1 MKMYLPSGYL
11 NMAEIMED
19 KKYPFVF
26 GVGARGIGKTYGALE
41 YLMKKTEK
49 KFILLR
55 LTQAEAELVA
65 SEEANPFKPLGPEIS
80 DHIKFKKVDK
90 NTTAFFFDGE
100 LKGVV
105 MALSTFAKVRGADF
119 SDYDY
124 IFFDEYIPE
133 KHIKKIAHTGE
144 ALKNC
149 YETVNRNRE
158 LNGQDPVKLVCMA
171 NALNFNNDILIEV
184 HLSEPLHRM
193 QKKNQQFFFDDARGL
208 MLIYP
213 QNSPISEKKNET
225 ALYKLGGRYNEMA
238 LDNTFR
244 DYYDGNIRSMN
255 LKGYKAMYIFDTL
268 CFYRSVNSDRTWYI
282 SETCKGNFKEEYGN
296 TEFEQ
301 MQFIRKHM
309 LLHDL
314 YLGKKIIFESPELEL
329 RFVDLFKIT

>member
-11 NMAEIMED
+11 NMEEIMED

-119 SDYDY
+119 SDYDF

-171 NALNFNNDILIEV
+171 NALNFNNDILIEF

-193 QKKNQQFFFDDARGL
+193 QKKNQQFFFDDSRGL

-244 DYYDGNIRSMN
+244 EYYDGNIRSMN

-282 SETCKGNFKEEYGN
+282 SETCKGSFKEEYGN

>member
-1 MKMYLPSGYL
+1 MKMYLPNGYL
-11 NMAEIMED
+11 NMKGIMED
-19 KKYPFVF
+19 KRYPFVF
-26 GVGARGIGKTYGALE
+26 GVGSRGTGKTYGVLKW
-41 YLMKKTEK
+41 LMKETES

-55 LTQAEAELVA
+55 LTQGEAELVA
-65 SEEANPFKPLGPEIS
+65 SEEANPFKPLGPEIA
-80 DHIKFKKVDK
+80 DHIKFKNVDK

-171 NALNFNNDILIEV
+171 NALNFNNDILIEF
-184 HLSEPLHRM
+184 HITEALHRM
-193 QKKNQQFFFDDARGL
+193 QKTKQEFYYDDKRGL
-208 MLIYP
+208 MVIYP
-213 QNSPISEKKNET
+213 QNSPISERKSET

-244 DYYDGNIRSMN
+244 EYYDGNIRSLN
-255 LKGYKAMYIFDTL
+255 LKGFKPMYIFDTL
-268 CFYRSVNSDRTWYI
+268 CFYRSVNADRIWYVT
-282 SETCKGNFKEEYGN
+282 ETCKGNFREEYGN
-296 TEFEQ
+296 TDFEQ
-301 MQFIRKHM
+301 MRFVRKHM
-309 LLHDL
+309 MLHDL
-314 YLGKKIIFESPELEL
+314 YLMQKVVFESSELEL
-329 RFVDLFKIT
+329 RFLDIFNIQ

>member
-1 MKMYLPSGYL
+1 MKMYLPNGYL
-11 NMAEIMED
+11 NMAGIMED
-19 KKYPFVF
+19 ERYPFVF
-26 GVGARGIGKTYGALE
+26 GTGARGTGKTWGCLHW
-41 YLMKKTEK
+41 LMTKTAS

-80 DHIKFKKVDK
+80 EHIKFKKVDK

-124 IFFDEYIPE
+124 IFFDEFIPE

-158 LNGQDPVKLVCMA
+158 LQGKRPVKLVCMS
-171 NALNFNNDILIEV
+171 NALNFNNDILIEF
-184 HLSEPLHRM
+184 HITEPLHRM
-193 QKKNQQFFFDDARGL
+193 AQTGQEFFYDNSRGL
-208 MLIYP
+208 MVIYP
-213 QNSPISEKKNET
+213 QNSPISEKKSET

-238 LDNTFR
+238 LDNSFR
-244 DYYDGNIRSMN
+244 EYYDGNIRSMN
-255 LKGYKAMYIFDTL
+255 LKGFKPMYIFDTL
-268 CFYRSVNSDRTWYI
+268 CFYRSVNADRTWYVT
-282 SETCKGNFKEEYGN
+282 STCKGNFREEYGN
-296 TEFEQ
+296 TDFEQ
-301 MQFIRKHM
+301 MQFVKKHI

-314 YLGKKIIFESPELEL
+314 YLNKRMVFETAELEL
-329 RFVDLFKIT
+329 RFLDLFKIQ